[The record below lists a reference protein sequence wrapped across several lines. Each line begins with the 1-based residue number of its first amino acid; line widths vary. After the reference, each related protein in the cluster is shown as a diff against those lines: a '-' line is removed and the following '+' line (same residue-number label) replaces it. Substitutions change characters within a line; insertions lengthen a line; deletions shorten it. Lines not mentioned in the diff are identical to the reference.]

1 MCRNQKLSSEVS
13 ATLSA
18 ECRNSI
24 CTRRTTG
31 DISTVKGV
39 QRPLVHDPG
48 NRKSGRRC
56 FLGDMTDA
64 MSYTR
69 FRVMVFVLLCMLTG
83 CGGGEQGH
91 SSPVEEINPDIAVLL
106 DKISAICADRW
117 TIGIGE
123 HNMIHIESDEKVLGS
138 IVASGYSGA
147 DEEYIL
153 VFHFKIV
160 NKVTPQ
166 QASDRLRRM
175 DDLREKAKA
184 IGHTRTKVTVRYEP
198 HGQDQWALVLRVR
211 KAEEKVRDIPEY
223 RYESVWLSEDDYSM
237 KFFIPNKQNSKALQ
251 YKQDIDGIFKLL
263 TKLEEDA
270 P

>member
-1 MCRNQKLSSEVS
+1 
-13 ATLSA
+13 
-18 ECRNSI
+18 
-24 CTRRTTG
+24 
-31 DISTVKGV
+31 
-39 QRPLVHDPG
+39 
-48 NRKSGRRC
+48 
-56 FLGDMTDA
+56 
-64 MSYTR
+64 
-69 FRVMVFVLLCMLTG
+69 
-83 CGGGEQGH
+83 
-91 SSPVEEINPDIAVLL
+91 
-106 DKISAICADRW
+106 
-117 TIGIGE
+117 
-123 HNMIHIESDEKVLGS
+123 
-138 IVASGYSGA
+138 
-147 DEEYIL
+147 
-153 VFHFKIV
+153 
-160 NKVTPQ
+160 
-166 QASDRLRRM
+166 M